1 MKLLLYTT
9 GAQEVVERIKT
20 GLKWSG
26 PDDIMEVYRTINDL
40 SRRLRQ
46 PKEEPTILVLVPAV
60 PEDILDLFAIRH
72 LFRNCRIVFVA
83 PDLEN
88 ETLSIAHRLRPRFL
102 GYNDGDFGE
111 LCIVV
116 SKMLKMLKGK
126 ADR

>member
-9 GAQEVVERIKT
+9 GSQKIVERIKT
-20 GLKWSG
+20 GLKLSG
-26 PDDIMEVYRTINDL
+26 PDGIMEVYRTINDL
-40 SRRLRQ
+40 SWRLRQ
-46 PKEEPTILVLVPAV
+46 PKDDPTILVLAPAI

-102 GYNDGDFGE
+102 SYNDGDFGE

-116 SKMLKMLKGK
+116 SKMLKG
-126 ADR
+126 